1 MDLAR
6 FLRPTPYLDLGHPR
20 VAALAAEVSE
30 AEEEPGARAARLFR
44 RVRDEIRYDP
54 YRIRL
59 EPDALTAGATLAAGH
74 GFCVTKAVVYAAGLR
89 ALGIPARL
97 GFADV
102 VNHLST
108 ARLRREMRT
117 DLFVFH
123 GFTEAWLEG
132 RWVKATPAFDAPLC
146 ARFGVDPLEFD
157 GVHDAVLQPA
167 NRGGDR
173 FLEYVRDRG
182 SRDDLPFDELVA
194 AWREAYPHLF
204 TGQRRWWT
212 GEFETES

>member
-6 FLRPTPYLDLGHPR
+6 FLRPTPYLDLRHPR

-54 YRIRL
+54 HRIRL